1 MKQKTIILTQAPFKK
16 KKTKGNKN
24 KIKTND
30 KKKSNKNQLLIFK
43 IEFFMDS
50 LGIFVKT
57 KVSRICSDFFK
68 WKLKSETRLKANIN
82 DIKTSEKNVQFYV
95 YT

>member
-1 MKQKTIILTQAPFKK
+1 
-16 KKTKGNKN
+16 
-24 KIKTND
+24 
-30 KKKSNKNQLLIFK
+30 
-43 IEFFMDS
+43 MDS